1 MPFGAYF
8 FLTMNELHYSV
19 LRNWEVKACTV
30 FGVVTI
36 LEVLQ
41 FFGILIIGDT
51 FDVMDILVYGL
62 NVGLAA
68 FLDFQFIPAQFSDW
82 AIPKK

>member
-1 MPFGAYF
+1 M
-8 FLTMNELHYSV
+8 
-19 LRNWEVKACTV
+19 KAWTV

-41 FFGILIIGDT
+41 FFGIFIIGDT

-62 NVGLAA
+62 SVGLAA
-68 FLDFQFIPAQFSDW
+68 FLDFQIIPAQFSDW
-82 AIPKK
+82 VIPEE